1 MTSMFAHFNFEFLIQ
16 LFSAGYGS
24 EVVGQSSVGQQI
36 WLTEISIV
44 ERSLGTQSMK
54 LFPFGIFLILCAS
67 MMLVSFV
74 ELAAC

>member
-16 LFSAGYGS
+16 LFSAWYGS

-36 WLTEISIV
+36 WLAEISII

-54 LFPFGIFLILCAS
+54 IFPFGIFLILCTS